1 MEYTLV
7 GTPTGR
13 ILALSGAPMRWK
25 SDAGKNDVYVP
36 GVRVV
41 GTEGAVRAW
50 LSEHGKDVSLLEGAF
65 RAGDQTTQRYKD
77 AVRAVRPPPVPRAPK
92 EPKSVAAAVGH
103 LRSPLRMV
111 RQFNARIAL
120 DQPIKLRNQRNE
132 EKTSPCKSVLL
143 RKVRAGD
150 EDTTEDT
157 VLGAP
162 LTPHK
167 HIVALQK
174 RMASLPPQKVLDITT
189 YDPTTGKGARTL
201 PKPSVRDLTRRGVPD
216 VPLVSRTGAPLRT
229 LLELLGMPERVA
241 EVTW

>member
-1 MEYTLV
+1 MEYTLI
-7 GTPTGR
+7 GASTGR

-25 SDAGKNDVYVP
+25 SAAGKNDLYVP

-41 GTEGAVRAW
+41 GTETTVRAW
-50 LSEHGKDVSLLEGAF
+50 LAEHGKDVSLLDGAF

-77 AVRAVRPPPVPRAPK
+77 AVRAARPPPVARPPK
-92 EPKSVAAAVGH
+92 EPKTTVGR

-174 RMASLPPQKVLDITT
+174 RIASLPPQKVLDITT

-216 VPLVSRTGAPLRT
+216 IPLVSRTGAPLRT
-229 LLELLGMPERVA
+229 LLELLGMHERVA

>member
-7 GTPTGR
+7 GTPTNR
-13 ILALSGAPMRWK
+13 TLALSGASMRWK
-25 SDAGKNDVYVP
+25 SEAGKHDLYVP
-36 GVRVV
+36 GVRVA
-41 GTEGAVRAW
+41 GTETAVRTW
-50 LSEHGKDVSLLEGAF
+50 LAEHGKDVSLLDGAF

-77 AVRAVRPPPVPRAPK
+77 AVRAVRPPPAPRAPK
-92 EPKSVAAAVGH
+92 ETKTPAVGRM
-103 LRSPLRMV
+103 RSPLRMV
-111 RQFNARIAL
+111 RQFNARIEL

-162 LTPHK
+162 LQPHK

-174 RMASLPPQKVLDITT
+174 RMAALKPQKVIDVST

-201 PKPSVRDLTRRGVPD
+201 PKPSARDLTRRGVPG

-229 LLELLGMPERVA
+229 LLGLLGMPDRVA